1 MRPVVDAAVAP
12 HVRQRSSAGYG
23 ALLGAVFAIGVLGSL
38 IFGIVPGAEPGNA
51 PTPLSVTSASAI
63 GIDQE

>member
-1 MRPVVDAAVAP
+1 MRPVVNASFAP
-12 HVRQRSSAGYG
+12 HAPQRTSIGYC
-23 ALLGAVFAIGVLGSL
+23 ALLGAVLAIGVLGSL